1 MELLILTQIG
11 IDIVVVSIFIVLIKR
26 LRSIHRNSVSH
37 NDLKEYE
44 SLLIEA
50 DKVSARFKEQLEEK
64 QRLIMRLTKQL
75 DKKIMSLNV
84 NLNRADAL
92 LHPNLTANGDR
103 HFVSAQDSQKKIMN
117 LAHEGCTPE
126 NIADTLAIPKEEVL
140 LVLDLNKNRPNGS

>member
-11 IDIVVVSIFIVLIKR
+11 IDIVIISVFIVLIKR

-37 NDLKEYE
+37 NGLKEYE

-50 DKVSARFKEQLEEK
+50 DKVSDRFKEQLEEK
-64 QRLIMRLTKQL
+64 QQLIKRLMKQL

-84 NLNRADAL
+84 NLNRADTL
-92 LHPNLTANGDR
+92 LHHNLTDNGDR
-103 HFVSAQDSQKKIMN
+103 HLVSAKDSQKKIMN
-117 LAHEGCTPE
+117 LAQEDCTPE
-126 NIADTLAIPKEEVL
+126 EIADTLAIPKEQVL

>member
-11 IDIVVVSIFIVLIKR
+11 IDIVIVSIFIVLIKR

-50 DKVSARFKEQLEEK
+50 DKVSGRFKEQLEEK
-64 QRLIMRLTKQL
+64 QQLIKRLMKQL

-92 LHPNLTANGDR
+92 LHHNLTDNGDR
-103 HFVSAQDSQKKIMN
+103 HLVSAKDSQKKIMN
-117 LAHEGCTPE
+117 LAQEDCTPE
-126 NIADTLAIPKEEVL
+126 EIADTLAIPKEEVL

>member
-64 QRLIMRLTKQL
+64 QQLIMQLTKQL
-75 DKKIMSLNV
+75 DKKIMSLNM

-92 LHPNLTANGDR
+92 LHHNLTDNGDR
-103 HFVSAQDSQKKIMN
+103 HLVSAKDSQKKIMD
-117 LAHEGCTPE
+117 LAQKGCTPE
-126 NIADTLAIPKEEVL
+126 KIADTLAIPKEEVL

>member
-11 IDIVVVSIFIVLIKR
+11 IDIVIVSVFIVLIKR
-26 LRSIHRNSVSH
+26 LRSIHSNSVSPKGI
-37 NDLKEYE
+37 KEFE

-50 DKVSARFKEQLEEK
+50 DKVSGRFKEQLEEK
-64 QRLIMRLTKQL
+64 QRLIIQLTKQL

-92 LHPNLTANGDR
+92 LHSNLTANGDR
-103 HFVSAQDSQKKIMN
+103 HFVSAKESQKKIVN
-117 LAHEGCTPE
+117 LAQEGCTPE
-126 NIADTLAIPKEEVL
+126 NIADTLAIPKEEVM